1 MSQLLLSQRLPD
13 DLVYEILTLLPVKS
27 LIRFRCVS
35 KSWYCTITDRN
46 FIMAQFDRSKS
57 LFNNNSKD
65 NNNGYINRTFTE
77 ISRFQAPCYFGA
89 AGCCRSMFYFVNET
103 EYKVEKENNIMYFW
117 NPSIRKF
124 KKVQLTLLNIRDAV
138 VYGLAY
144 HYQNNDYKVLR
155 IIFYHRNVKPK
166 PAEAEIYTL
175 STDSWRRV
183 VISVESSSG
192 SKPIESVH
200 YELQGPPRIVFF
212 NGALHRIPCSQGH
225 KFIMYFDVNDERFCE
240 ILLPQNYLDGLIS
253 RYSQHLAV
261 FKGLL
266 ALIVFD
272 RNSKICHIWM
282 MKEYGVAESWIK
294 KSVPMKEDLRFLG
307 ITFNG
312 ELLIQKFNPFRTL
325 TFHPESLN
333 EEILEIPFY
342 KCMYT
347 DFWVESLL
355 LLDGI

>member
-1 MSQLLLSQRLPD
+1 
-13 DLVYEILTLLPVKS
+13 
-27 LIRFRCVS
+27 
-35 KSWYCTITDRN
+35 
-46 FIMAQFDRSKS
+46 
-57 LFNNNSKD
+57 
-65 NNNGYINRTFTE
+65 
-77 ISRFQAPCYFGA
+77 
-89 AGCCRSMFYFVNET
+89 
-103 EYKVEKENNIMYFW
+103 
-117 NPSIRKF
+117 
-124 KKVQLTLLNIRDAV
+124 
-138 VYGLAY
+138 
-144 HYQNNDYKVLR
+144 
-155 IIFYHRNVKPK
+155 
-166 PAEAEIYTL
+166 
-175 STDSWRRV
+175 
-183 VISVESSSG
+183 
-192 SKPIESVH
+192 
-200 YELQGPPRIVFF
+200 
-212 NGALHRIPCSQGH
+212 
-225 KFIMYFDVNDERFCE
+225 MYFDVNDERFCE